1 MKYIFVCFQS
11 VGNWY
16 RWWNLDNKWV
26 KIKWLLGSGLLERW
40 HGNCIG
46 RNIVTFWD
54 SWYDKQLMG
63 DGTNGIQWSRKIFKD
78 KIHVEKYICIILG
91 FNSLTHLIWVHSTEY
106 NQQLIIDSIKCL
118 FIEIMQHLVTRQ
130 DLILNW
136 STSAPTN
143 TLPLTIIN
151 NYSAPRL
158 YQLTSQMTKKESQH
172 DSLNNSPWQLAEM
185 GGRAKD

>member
-118 FIEIMQHLVTRQ
+118 FIEIMRHLVTRQ

-136 STSAPTN
+136 STSAPTS
-143 TLPLTIIN
+143 TLH
-151 NYSAPRL
+151 SR
-158 YQLTSQMTKKESQH
+158 
-172 DSLNNSPWQLAEM
+172 
-185 GGRAKD
+185 